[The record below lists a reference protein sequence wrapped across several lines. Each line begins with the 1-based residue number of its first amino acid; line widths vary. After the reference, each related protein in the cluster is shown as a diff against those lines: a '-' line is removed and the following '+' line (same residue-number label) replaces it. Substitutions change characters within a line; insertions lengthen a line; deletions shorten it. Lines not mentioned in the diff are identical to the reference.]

1 MSVLLKCMIG
11 NDQKYQEV
19 VAIFDQIDSC
29 DGSNLAVIDE
39 LKDKVQKALGQILDS
54 EDGKI
59 QQMVGY
65 L

>member
-11 NDQKYQEV
+11 NDQNYQQV

-39 LKDKVQKALGQILDS
+39 LKDKVQ
-54 EDGKI
+54 
-59 QQMVGY
+59 
-65 L
+65 